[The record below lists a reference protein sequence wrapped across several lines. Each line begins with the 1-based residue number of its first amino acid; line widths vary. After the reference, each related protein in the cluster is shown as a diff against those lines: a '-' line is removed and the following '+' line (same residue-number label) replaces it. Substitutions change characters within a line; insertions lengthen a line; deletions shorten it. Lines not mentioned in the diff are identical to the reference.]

1 LSRKKKLEM
10 VLSTLFFHPKPELEY
25 ESYTLDSKSA
35 AWISHISEHIYGDIR
50 KKSVIDLGC
59 GTGIIA
65 ISAAYLGARS
75 VVGVDISRN
84 AIMIAKKNAKNIEVD
99 IDFLLGDIDT
109 IKGSFDVTIMN
120 PPFGSWKRGL
130 DMRFLKKAIEISK
143 IVYSLH
149 KHSMY
154 SRQFI
159 RNKVI
164 AFGGKID
171 NIFKTFI
178 TIPKIYK
185 FHRKKKYSIE
195 VDLYRIISLERKNG
209 DL

>member
-1 LSRKKKLEM
+1 M
-10 VLSTLFFHPKPELEY
+10 ILSTLLFHPKPELEY

-50 KKSVIDLGC
+50 NKSVIDLGC

-65 ISAAYLGARS
+65 ISAAYLGART

-84 AIMIAKKNAKNIEVD
+84 AIRIAKINAKNLEVD
-99 IDFLLGDIDT
+99 VDFLLGDIDT
-109 IKGSFDVTIMN
+109 IKGPFDVTIMN

-149 KHSMY
+149 KHSTF
-154 SRQFI
+154 SQQFI
-159 RNKVI
+159 KNKVI
-164 AFGGKID
+164 TFGGKID
-171 NIFKTFI
+171 NVFKTNI
-178 TIPKIYK
+178 TIPKTFK
-185 FHRKKKYSIE
+185 FHRKKNYSVE
-195 VDLYRIISLERKNG
+195 VDLYRIISLERKN
-209 DL
+209 

>member
-1 LSRKKKLEM
+1 MILSNL
-10 VLSTLFFHPKPELEY
+10 LFHPKPELEY

-50 KKSVIDLGC
+50 NKSVIDLGC

-65 ISAAYLGARS
+65 ISAAYLGART

-84 AIMIAKKNAKNIEVD
+84 AIRIAKKNAKNLEVD
-99 IDFLLGDIDT
+99 VDFLLGDIDT
-109 IKGSFDVTIMN
+109 IKGPFDVTIMN

-149 KHSMY
+149 KHSTF
-154 SRQFI
+154 SQQFI
-159 RNKVI
+159 KNKVI
-164 AFGGKID
+164 TFGGKID
-171 NIFKTFI
+171 NVFKTSI
-178 TIPKIYK
+178 TIPKTFK
-185 FHRKKKYSIE
+185 FHRKKNYSVE
-195 VDLYRIISLERKNG
+195 VDLYRIISLERKN
-209 DL
+209 